1 MGKTQTYTDD
11 QLLDAVI
18 RYAEEFSGKI
28 YASDLARWASSNI
41 SGLEGV
47 RYYHFVRPVKTIDP
61 KTGKKTEKKK
71 LCTQRIDELN
81 KARSVVYSVKQNV
94 LLRSSRVD
102 AFLELPVQTQRK
114 MIIDTRE
121 QVDTLIK
128 KNLYLT
134 RSNKQLS
141 AENQALLA
149 ENQSCKDKLN
159 ALTEKQKRLSMQ
171 VSALLNTYG
180 EDSIRIALDKIGVTD
195 QGFDLKK
202 YTDSLTLDLQNVFS
216 INTTIKKAEEN
227 HDSGFV
233 DDIMK
238 GLDF

>member
-11 QLLDAVI
+11 QLLDAVV

-28 YASDLARWASSNI
+28 YASDLARWASCNI

-47 RYYHFVRPVKTIDP
+47 RYYHFMRPVKTVDP
-61 KTGKKTEKKK
+61 KTGKRTEKKK
-71 LCTQRIDELN
+71 LCTQRIEELN

-114 MIIDTRE
+114 MIIDTRD
-121 QVDTLIK
+121 QVETLIK
-128 KNLYLT
+128 KNIYLT
-134 RSNKQLS
+134 RNNKQLS
-141 AENQALLA
+141 AENETLQA
-149 ENQSCKDKLN
+149 ENQTLKEQLA
-159 ALTEKQKRLSMQ
+159 ALSEKQKLLSRQ
-171 VSALLNTYG
+171 VSALLSTYG
-180 EDSIRIALDKIGVTD
+180 EDSIRTVLEKIGVTD

-202 YTDSLTLDLQNVFS
+202 YTESLTLDLHDVFS
-216 INTTIKKAEEN
+216 INTAIKKAEEN
-227 HDSGFV
+227 HDSEFV